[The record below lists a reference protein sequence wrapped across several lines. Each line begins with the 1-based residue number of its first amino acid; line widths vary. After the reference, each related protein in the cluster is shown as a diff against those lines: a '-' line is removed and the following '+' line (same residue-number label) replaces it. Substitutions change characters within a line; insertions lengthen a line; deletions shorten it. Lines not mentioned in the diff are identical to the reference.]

1 MPEIFNPNPVVFST
15 PKASVRKTDL
25 PAHSLWINDDSKS
38 EIDAD
43 DAVEPIDQDEIFG
56 EDASSLVNATSSETF
71 LSSDLI
77 RFIYDP
83 EHPNTLEELRVVSA
97 PQITISTNLV
107 NVEFTPTVPHCGMS
121 TLIGIYFL
129 LFLILNSQSL
139 NLGLC
144 IRVRLLRSLPERYK
158 VDIVLKPGS
167 HQSENAG
174 MFPIYVC
181 SCHPCISEKSEKCG
195 QLISNSMIRNASPLL
210 WKTLFF
216 WTLLSNACQ
225 MLQKE

>member
-15 PKASVRKTDL
+15 SKASVRKTDL
-25 PAHSLWINDDSKS
+25 QAHSLWINDDSQS
-38 EIDAD
+38 DIDTD

-56 EDASSLVNATSSETF
+56 EGASALVNATLSETF

-97 PQITISTNLV
+97 SQITISTNLV
-107 NVEFTPTVPHCGMS
+107 EVEFTPTVPHCGMS

-129 LFLILNSQSL
+129 LFLILNRSL
-139 NLGLC
+139 NVGLC

-174 MFPIYVC
+174 TFPIYV
-181 SCHPCISEKSEKCG
+181 SCHPCISEKFG
-195 QLISNSMIRNASPLL
+195 QSISNSTIRNASPLP

-216 WTLLSNACQ
+216 WRLLNIAYQ